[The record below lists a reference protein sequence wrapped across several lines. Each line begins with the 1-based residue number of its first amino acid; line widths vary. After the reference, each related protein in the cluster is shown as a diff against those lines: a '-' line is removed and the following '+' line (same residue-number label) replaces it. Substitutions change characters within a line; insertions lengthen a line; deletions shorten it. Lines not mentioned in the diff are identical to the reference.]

1 MDLVEVEPTQY
12 SRHRRSPNA
21 EDQQNPIDG
30 TQIEGEGYLSKL
42 LYVIY
47 RYIKVV
53 PN

>member
-1 MDLVEVEPTQY
+1 MDLVEVEPSQY
-12 SRHRRSPNA
+12 SRNRRSPNA